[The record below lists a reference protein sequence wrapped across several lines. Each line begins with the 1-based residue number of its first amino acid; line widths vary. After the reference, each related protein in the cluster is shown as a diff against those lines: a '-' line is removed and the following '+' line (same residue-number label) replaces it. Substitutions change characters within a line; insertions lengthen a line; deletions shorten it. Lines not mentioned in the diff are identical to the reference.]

1 MHSMNLLNYSQIGM
15 NDSLIWMIKKIIGIG
30 IKKCY
35 MFYILLTQNPY
46 FFCLPSFYL
55 CTNQQTRQVCVLC
68 FSVNLIML
76 EMQYKLFPTK
86 WVLL

>member
-1 MHSMNLLNYSQIGM
+1 MLDVLYFTCAEADFI
-15 NDSLIWMIKKIIGIG
+15 
-30 IKKCY
+30 Y
-35 MFYILLTQNPY
+35 PY
-46 FFCLPSFYL
+46 FFCLPSLYL

-86 WVLL
+86 